1 MRRLGLFVAAVAV
14 VSTALFAGT
23 SSVQAPSAKAWAWKD
38 VCTMFLFNKTG
49 QRTNVRPILYTPV
62 TPNPSSLAQYAI
74 FVASG
79 VPTTGAGALTS
90 TGIPVTWGCHVFI
103 NFANPGPTVSCEVSA
118 PTKGA
123 NTFHCDGNATTRI
136 LEDSDDIAGNIF
148 IPSGSGPGDEPLAP
162 RQPREGPPVLK
173 RSQLPGSGWKDA
185 DDGLADLGLLGQ
197 LTEAGEPSDACT
209 DAGAGPT
216 PKKVSTGLLSRRDGD
231 QWVGAVSTRF
241 ARKTQARATLSEA
254 LSTPSMKC
262 LRKLLTNGDVQAK
275 AKLQPL
281 ASGGLGRDV
290 RSSRV
295 RVRQTLV
302 GGTVRSHYLDILG
315 TTRGSTMAFVM
326 IGSSGQPADA
336 QQKQAAMSAAMES
349 IGR

>member
-1 MRRLGLFVAAVAV
+1 MRRIGLFVAAVAV
-14 VSTALFAGT
+14 ISTALFAGS

-90 TGIPVTWGCHVFI
+90 TGIPVTWGCHAFI

-148 IPSGSGPGDEPLAP
+148 IPSGSGPGNESLAP
-162 RQPREGPPVLK
+162 KQPKEGPPTLK

-185 DDGLADLGLLGQ
+185 DDGLDDLGLLGQ
-197 LTEAGEPSDACT
+197 LIEDGQPSDTCT
-209 DAGAGPT
+209 DSGAGPI

-231 QWVGAVSTRF
+231 QWSGAVATRF
-241 ARKTQARATLSEA
+241 ARKSQAQATLSEA
-254 LSTPSMKC
+254 LSGASQKC
-262 LRKLLTNGDVQAK
+262 LRQLLTNDDLQVN

-281 ASGGLGRDV
+281 ASAGLGSDV
-290 RSSRV
+290 VSARV
-295 RVRQTLV
+295 KVRQMLV
-302 GGTVRSHYLDILG
+302 GGKARRHYLEVFG
-315 TTRGSTMAFVM
+315 TTRGATMAFVM
-326 IGSSGQPADA
+326 IGTSGKPATA
-336 QQKQAAMSAAMES
+336 AQKQAAMSAAMES